1 MTKTLLFLLIY
12 AKSICSFSQSN
23 IQITEFEAEKYLGK
37 YKIETAQISAEGEI
51 TFENANLYFY
61 TEGIQKVKLLP
72 LAEANLFK
80 AENFDIIIQ
89 FLIDDFKEIVSAQ
102 IRFQGQEFNAKKI
115 KY

>member
-1 MTKTLLFLLIY
+1 MTKALFILLIF
-12 AKSICSFSQSN
+12 AKSISGFSQSN

-37 YKIETAQISAEGEI
+37 YKIETAQISAEGI
-51 TFENANLYFY
+51 ISYENNNLHFF

-72 LAEANLFK
+72 MNEPNLFK
-80 AENFDIIIQ
+80 ADNFEIFIQ
-89 FLIDDFKEIVSAQ
+89 FIKDDFQEIVSAQ